1 VEVGVLD
8 GKEALECGRCRLAS
22 FIGCYRVDMIRGAR
36 SHGSVFFAP
45 AACDMQL
52 SLFYVQII

>member
-1 VEVGVLD
+1 MLD